1 MLYGQDLQWGTNVCS
16 ARAWGRAGERSC
28 HGVWLCMFCVDDCIM
43 TSTHCVCMFVVHCI
57 FYASLHWHS
66 CFHHTSVIF
75 KWIAQYS
82 NHLTHGGHVCVC
94 VANNTCVQVDVLFYF
109 ANRVLICP
117 LHISFLRGVRHVF
130 ASEYAPIV
138 WITANI
144 IWLYIH
150 IFVLAHCPWLMCGTF
165 PMQSYLLES
174 IRKNISVVIIALLLY
189 P

>member
-82 NHLTHGGHVCVC
+82 NHLTHGGHVCVLPTIL
-94 VANNTCVQVDVLFYF
+94 VYRWTCYSISRIGCWYVLFI
-109 ANRVLICP
+109 L
-117 LHISFLRGVRHVF
+117 VF
-130 ASEYAPIV
+130 YE
-138 WITANI
+138 
-144 IWLYIH
+144 
-150 IFVLAHCPWLMCGTF
+150 VLAMFLQVSMRLSF
-165 PMQSYLLES
+165 ES
-174 IRKNISVVIIALLLY
+174 RQT
-189 P
+189 